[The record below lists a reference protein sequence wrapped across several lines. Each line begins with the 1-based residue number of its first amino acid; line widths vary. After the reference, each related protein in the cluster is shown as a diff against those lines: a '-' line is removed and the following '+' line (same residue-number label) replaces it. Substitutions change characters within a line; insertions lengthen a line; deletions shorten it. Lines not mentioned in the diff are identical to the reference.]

1 MTDSRVAGAACVVIE
16 RIGAQCS
23 VLGAACE
30 AKERIG
36 TFGGVVAGI
45 ASVRWWI
52 NRSGRRRKRK
62 PGEGERDEDETA
74 RQRRAVHFRASPKGV
89 STYLSC
95 PTDPPSA
102 GSRGRR
108 SELLG

>member
-30 AKERIG
+30 AKERIS

-45 ASVRWWI
+45 ASVRWGV
-52 NRSGRRRKRK
+52 NCLRCGRKRK
-62 PGEGERDEDETA
+62 ASEHKENEKK
-74 RQRRAVHFRASPKGV
+74 RAQMRAGH
-89 STYLSC
+89 
-95 PTDPPSA
+95 
-102 GSRGRR
+102 
-108 SELLG
+108 

>member
-30 AKERIG
+30 AKERIS

-52 NRSGRRRKRK
+52 NCLRCGRKRK
-62 PGEGERDEDETA
+62 AGDGERDEKERA
-74 RQRRAVHFRASPKGV
+74 QRRAV
-89 STYLSC
+89 Y
-95 PTDPPSA
+95 
-102 GSRGRR
+102 
-108 SELLG
+108 